1 MLAATKIKTT
11 RHPSDANIVPQEPSL
26 IVPTRRA
33 KFARTAST
41 SSKVMCRTQSAIPVV
56 LGATR
61 PTHRHRVKTVTPAN
75 SKSSTKAQSILASS
89 VLPGENLTQ
98 QLPRARHVPRGN
110 SRTRTVKLLLFC
122 ANFVL
127 PGFNSRGQN
136 PRAQIAVL
144 VNCTREN
151 IRMKTM
157 SPALSANFAQP
168 AGGLALLKPR
178 ARCATGGNFKTKTK
192 ASRPSS
198 VSIARPDGGSTL

>member
-75 SKSSTKAQSILASS
+75 SKSSTKAQSILAS
-89 VLPGENLTQ
+89 
-98 QLPRARHVPRGN
+98 
-110 SRTRTVKLLLFC
+110 
-122 ANFVL
+122 FVL
-127 PGFNSRGQN
+127 PAFNLHAKTC

-144 VNCTREN
+144 VSCTLEN
-151 IRMKTM
+151 TRMKMM
-157 SPALSANFAQP
+157 SP
-168 AGGLALLKPR
+168 
-178 ARCATGGNFKTKTK
+178 T
-192 ASRPSS
+192 
-198 VSIARPDGGSTL
+198 